1 MRTAQSDQSVSAWSA
16 PGKRADCILPAVNSR
31 GNAPENLGDFIVK
44 STHFI
49 LPLVIASLAASAAL
63 ADKHPKK
70 PAKDWTCADFLA
82 IDDEFKPKAVYWASA
97 YSKRGKEEGDMLDID
112 GTEKVTPMII
122 TACTK
127 APKES
132 FWAKFKDEWHKMGRH
147 HGKDKSDNKV
157 MNMQGGSGTN
167 NTGTSPNGTTNPG
180 TTPNGTNDGSG
191 NNNMQKQKQKQ

>member
-1 MRTAQSDQSVSAWSA
+1 M
-16 PGKRADCILPAVNSR
+16 
-31 GNAPENLGDFIVK
+31 K
-44 STHFI
+44 STHYI

-82 IDDEFKPKAVYWASA
+82 IDDEFKPKAVYWAAA

-132 FWAKFKDEWHKMGRH
+132 FWTKFKDEWHKMGRH
-147 HGKDKSDNKV
+147 HGKDKSDKM

-191 NNNMQKQKQKQ
+191 NNNMQKQQQNQ

>member
-1 MRTAQSDQSVSAWSA
+1 M
-16 PGKRADCILPAVNSR
+16 
-31 GNAPENLGDFIVK
+31 K
-44 STHFI
+44 STYYI

-82 IDDEFKPKAVYWASA
+82 IDDEFKPKAVYWAAA

-147 HGKDKSDNKV
+147 DKSGKDKSKPM
-157 MNMQGGSGTN
+157 MNMQGGSGSN
-167 NTGTSPNGTTNPG
+167 N
-180 TTPNGTNDGSG
+180 SG
-191 NNNMQKQKQKQ
+191 NAPSDSSDNSGSNNMQKQKQKQ